1 MLFAF
6 ATRYARLYLAKNRN
20 GDSALRF
27 AALRNIAIAFLA
39 VSSQC
44 YAAGKPAP
52 VLTVFAASSLTNAL
66 QEIGDQFTRDSGR
79 HVRFSF
85 AASSTLARQIESGV
99 DANVFFAADAEW
111 MNYLQTRGL
120 LLAASRRNL
129 LGNQLVLIAPADSRI
144 QLKIG
149 PGFKLTEAL
158 QGGRLAT
165 GDPDSVPVGKYAQS
179 ALMSLGV
186 WRDVVDRLV
195 RAENVRAAMAFVA
208 RGEAPLG
215 IVYRTDALIDKNVRI
230 VDTFP
235 AGSHLPIV
243 YPAAQTRIAH
253 PDAKEFMDYLS
264 RPASRSI
271 FKKYGF
277 TVLP

>member
-1 MLFAF
+1 M
-6 ATRYARLYLAKNRN
+6 
-20 GDSALRF
+20 RF
-27 AALRNIAIAFLA
+27 AALRNLVIAFLVA
-39 VSSQC
+39 SSPC
-44 YAAGKPAP
+44 FAAGKPAP

-66 QEIGDQFTRDSGR
+66 QEIGDAFTRDTGR
-79 HVRFSF
+79 QVRFSF

-111 MNYLQTRGL
+111 MNYLQTRDL
-120 LLAASRRNL
+120 INAASRRNL

-144 QLKIG
+144 RLKIG

-158 QGGRLAT
+158 HGGRLAT

-195 RAENVRAAMAFVA
+195 RAENVRAAMSFVA

-215 IVYRTDALIDKNVRI
+215 IVYSTDALIDKKVRI

-235 AGSHLPIV
+235 AGSHLPIA

-253 PDAKEFMDYLS
+253 PDAKVFMDYLS
-264 RPASRSI
+264 SPASRAI

>member
-1 MLFAF
+1 MI
-6 ATRYARLYLAKNRN
+6 
-20 GDSALRF
+20 F
-27 AALRNIAIAFLA
+27 AALRSIFIALLV

-44 YAAGKPAP
+44 LAADKPAS

-66 QEIGDQFTRDSGR
+66 QEIGDDFTHDTGR
-79 HVRFSF
+79 PVRFSF

-99 DANVFFAADAEW
+99 DANVFFAADTEW
-111 MNYLQTRGL
+111 MNYLQSRGL
-120 LLAASRRNL
+120 INAASRRNL
-129 LGNQLVLIAPADSRI
+129 LGNQLVLIAPADSKI

-149 PGFKLTEAL
+149 PGFKLLEAL
-158 QGGRLAT
+158 HGGRLAT

-179 ALMSLGV
+179 ALMNLGV
-186 WRDVVDRLV
+186 WREAADHLV

-215 IVYRTDALIDKNVRI
+215 IVYTTDALIDPKVRI

-235 AGSHLPIV
+235 SDSHLPIT
-243 YPAAQTRIAH
+243 YPAALTRIAH

-264 RPASRSI
+264 SPASRAA

-277 TVLP
+277 AVLP